1 MGREISDYLAEARRI
16 LVFTGAGVSTGSGI
30 PDYRGPRGLWKT
42 QSPVYYRDFMTSES
56 ERTRYWSQKLAGW
69 EAFRN
74 ARPTAVHR
82 AVVRLEEAG
91 KLLAVVTQNIDGLHR
106 KAGTSGRLL
115 VELHGT
121 MDEVEC
127 QSCGARHQPE
137 RWFRRFADTGR
148 TPRCR
153 CGGFLKPATISFG
166 QSLRAADLQRAFAA
180 ADGADLVVSLGSTLE
195 VTPAADVPLR
205 AARRGVPYLVINR
218 GPTGHDGLPLVTLRL
233 DGDVQELFPSA
244 VRRAL
249 GEG

>member
-1 MGREISDYLAEARRI
+1 MNREITGYLAEARRI
-16 LVFTGAGVSTGSGI
+16 LAFTGAGVSTGSGI
-30 PDYRGPRGLWKT
+30 PDYRGPRGLWRT
-42 QSPVYYRDFMTSES
+42 QTPVYYREFMTSES
-56 ERTRYWSQKLAGW
+56 ERARYWSQKLSGW

-82 AVVRLEEAG
+82 ALVRLEEAG

-106 KAGTSGRLL
+106 RAGTPERLL

-121 MDEVEC
+121 MDAVEC
-127 QSCGARHQPE
+127 QTCGVRYEPE

-148 TPRCR
+148 PPRCG

-166 QSLRAADLQRAFAA
+166 QSLRPRDLERAFAA
-180 ADGADLVVSLGSTLE
+180 AGEADLVVSLGSTLS

-205 AARRGVPYLVINR
+205 AARRGVPYIVINR
-218 GPTGHDGLPLVTLRL
+218 GPTDHDGLPLVTLRL
-233 DGDVQELFPSA
+233 DGDVQELFPPA
-244 VRRAL
+244 VMRAL